1 MKKWHVIGIAFFA
14 VLLAISIVWGGLW
27 LYAKRDVVPDG
38 TRAGP
43 QTSDGVLRVT
53 DKDMLTLGGLT
64 VDQAKERLR
73 RQAAALTGMTVA
85 LQTNGSS
92 QVKRTWTMA
101 ELGLSV
107 DTTGAEQALTR
118 LREGGVW
125 TRAAYRHRFPDEL
138 TVKVTWNTKQLER
151 KIRGVWGF
159 LEAHEPVNATRT
171 IRADDTVAYTPH
183 HDAYRL
189 DMRTLTATI
198 RARVEQA
205 FEATAQGGTIAKSG
219 VVPMPLT
226 VVHPNVTLEKLKV
239 EGIERMIASFATDFS
254 TSGEGRA
261 HNVKS
266 TAKSLQDWD
275 LAPGEMFDYLT
286 VIQATRESYGF
297 KEAPVILNGELVPG
311 IGGGICQVSSTLYN
325 AALLAGFHMTER
337 RNHSLPVSYLPM
349 GRDATF
355 AEGAIGFRFK
365 NTTGKHLLIRTETAG
380 GKLTVKLFGTM
391 PNNVVYKLES
401 KTVEEI
407 EPGIKEVPSATVQP
421 GSRLLMSPGKT
432 GYIVETYR
440 TKLVNGKAVAIER
453 ISRDKY
459 KAQPA
464 IYAIAPENAQPH
476 GMQELGKSRKEVV
489 EDGVT
494 H

>member
-27 LYAKRDVVPDG
+27 LYAKRDVVPEG
-38 TRAGP
+38 ARARP
-43 QTSDGVLRVT
+43 QTTDGVLRVT
-53 DKDMLTLGGLT
+53 DKGTMMLGGLT
-64 VDQAKERLR
+64 VDEAKDRLR
-73 RQAAALTGMTVA
+73 RQAAALTGMTVP
-85 LQTNGSS
+85 LQTRGSS

-107 DTTGAEQALTR
+107 DTSGAEQALGK
-118 LREGGVW
+118 LREGGIW
-125 TRAAYRHRFPDEL
+125 ARAKYRYRFADEL
-138 TVKVTWNTKQLER
+138 TVKVTWNTKLLEQ
-151 KIRGVWGF
+151 KARGVWGF
-159 LEAHEPVNATRT
+159 LEKHEPVNATRT

-189 DMRTLTATI
+189 DMRSLTATI

-205 FEATAQGGTIAKSG
+205 IEASAQGGTIAASG
-219 VVPMPLT
+219 VIPMPLT
-226 VVHPNVTLEKLKV
+226 VVHPNVTLAKLKAQGV
-239 EGIERMIASFATDFS
+239 ERMIASFTTDFG

-261 HNVKS
+261 HNVIS
-266 TAKSLQDWD
+266 AAKSLYDWD

-286 VIQATRESYGF
+286 VIKATRESYGF

-325 AALLAGFHMTER
+325 AALLAGLHMTER

-355 AEGAIGFRFK
+355 AEGAIDFRFK
-365 NTTGKHLLIRTETAG
+365 NTTGKHLIIRTETSG
-380 GKLTVKLFGTM
+380 GKLTVKLFGTL
-391 PNNVVYKLES
+391 PKNVAYKLES

-407 EPGIKEVPSATVQP
+407 EPGIKEVPSASVQP
-421 GSRLLMSPGKT
+421 GSRLLVSPGKT
-432 GYIVETYR
+432 GYIVETFR
-440 TKLVNGKAVAIER
+440 TKLVNGKAVATER
-453 ISRDKY
+453 VSRDKY

-476 GMQELGKSRKEVV
+476 GMQELGRSRKEVV

>member
-14 VLLAISIVWGGLW
+14 VLLAISVVWGGLW
-27 LYAKRDVVPDG
+27 LYAKKDAVPEG
-38 TRAGP
+38 ARARP

-53 DKDMLTLGGLT
+53 DKGALSLGGLT
-64 VDQAKERLR
+64 VEQARERLKH
-73 RQAAALTGMTVA
+73 QAAAVLGMTVS

-92 QVKRTWTMA
+92 QVKRTWTA
-101 ELGLSV
+101 AQLGLSV
-107 DTTGAEQALTR
+107 DTSAAEQALGR
-118 LREGGVW
+118 LREGSLW
-125 TRAAYRHRFPDEL
+125 TRAKYRHDFPENL
-138 TVKVTWNTKQLER
+138 TIKVSWNAKQLEKQVR
-151 KIRGVWGF
+151 SVWGF
-159 LEAHEPVNATRT
+159 LESHEPVNATRT
-171 IRADDTVAYTPH
+171 IRADDTVSYTPH

-189 DMRTLTATI
+189 DIRSLTAAI
-198 RARVEQA
+198 RTRVEQA
-205 FEATAQGGTIAKSG
+205 FEATAQGGTVPKST
-219 VVPMPLT
+219 VLPMPLT
-226 VVHPNVTLEKLKV
+226 VVHPNVTLEKLKA
-239 EGIERMIASFATDFS
+239 EGIERRISSFTTDFR

-261 HNVKS
+261 HNVIS
-266 TAKSLQDWD
+266 AAKTLHDWD

-297 KEAPVILNGELVPG
+297 QEAPVILNGELVPG

-325 AALLAGFHMTER
+325 AALLAGLHMTER

-365 NTTGKHLLIRTETAG
+365 NTTGKHLLIRTEVSG
-380 GKLTVKLFGTM
+380 GQLTVKLFGTM
-391 PNNVVYKLES
+391 PTNVAYKLES

-407 EPGIKEVPSATVQP
+407 QPGIKEVPSASVQP

-432 GYIVETYR
+432 GYIVETFR
-440 TKLVNGKAVAIER
+440 TKLVNGKAVATER

-464 IYAIAPENAQPH
+464 VYAIAPENARPH
-476 GMQELGKSRKEVV
+476 GMQELGKSGKGVV

-494 H
+494 Q

>member
-14 VLLAISIVWGGLW
+14 VLLAISVVWGGLW
-27 LYAKRDVVPDG
+27 LYAKRDVVPEG

-43 QTSDGVLRVT
+43 QPSEGVLRVT
-53 DKDMLTLGGLT
+53 DKSALELGEMT
-64 VDQAKERLR
+64 IDDAKERLK
-73 RQAAALTGMTVA
+73 RQAAALTGMTVS
-85 LQTNGSS
+85 LQTRGSS

-107 DTTGAEQALTR
+107 DTSGAEQALNK

-125 TRAAYRHRFPDEL
+125 ARAKYRYHFPDKL
-138 TVKVTWNTKQLER
+138 TLKIAWNTKQLDQKVR
-151 KIRGVWGF
+151 AVWGF

-171 IRADDTVAYTPH
+171 IRGNDTVSYTPH

-189 DMRTLTATI
+189 DMRSLTATI

-205 FEATAQGGTIAKSG
+205 LEATAQGRPIAASG
-219 VVPMPLT
+219 VIALPLA
-226 VVHPNVTLEKLKV
+226 VVHPNVTLAKLKAQGV
-239 EGIERMIASFATDFS
+239 ERLIASFTTDFS

-261 HNVKS
+261 HNVIS
-266 TAKSLQDWD
+266 AAKSLHDWE

-286 VIQATRESYGF
+286 VIKATRESYGF

-325 AALLAGFHMTER
+325 AALLAGLHMTDR

-355 AEGAIGFRFK
+355 AEGSIDFRFK
-365 NTTGKHLLIRTETAG
+365 NTTGKHMLIRTETSG
-380 GKLTVKLFGTM
+380 GKLTVKLFGTL
-391 PNNVVYKLES
+391 PKNVAYKLES

-407 EPGIKEVPSATVQP
+407 APGIKEIPSASVQP

-432 GYIVETYR
+432 GYIVETFR
-440 TKLVNGKAVAIER
+440 TKLVNGKAVAVER

-464 IYAIAPENAQPH
+464 VYAIAPENAHPH
-476 GMQELGKSRKEVV
+476 GMQELGRSRKEVV